1 MTKTVEKGKNGVQS
15 VQKAAKL
22 LNILVDSYEK
32 FSKNELPEVV
42 LKEFVGH
49 TPLQV
54 TTGILL
60 GIMCAFAM
68 HFIVFA

>member
-1 MTKTVEKGKNGVQS
+1 MKEMIKT
-15 VQKAAKL
+15 
-22 LNILVDSYEK
+22 LVDSYEK

-54 TTGILL
+54 TTGIVL
-60 GIMCAFAM
+60 GVCCALAM
-68 HFIVFA
+68 HFFVFM